1 MVQLINTNTPGI
13 GAIVSL
19 GKIINIK
26 HKYVN
31 IDINGHVWLVIV
43 IMHLYME
50 RERERERERALT
62 FVCSLPIADS
72 ETDFFFRQ
80 LP

>member
-1 MVQLINTNTPGI
+1 MIDVLFLIDFMLVTRMVQLINTNTPGI

-19 GKIINIK
+19 GKIINMK

-43 IMHLYME
+43 IL
-50 RERERERERALT
+50 L
-62 FVCSLPIADS
+62 
-72 ETDFFFRQ
+72 
-80 LP
+80 